1 MVTLAVNQL
10 TLSLL
15 LRQQSKSL
23 ATLHAR
29 AEPKIRIVC
38 KHKLEGQTILTIT
51 FKRSHIAR
59 NMSIAEERES
69 PEPENAAAQLCRVC
83 NEESVE
89 CISLYKTH
97 IIAGELTTL
106 AAMLS
111 DCANLQVLEE
121 EHFLPRYMCYHCVE
135 VLAQMYEFKRIALR
149 TDVLLRKRYARTQ
162 RIKSSSHSRSQS
174 PEKAEVQAGVK
185 ADTELE
191 TEPTIEITGT
201 DEFVYV
207 LEDTDALENIVSSP
221 EDKDSVLE
229 EIPEDQLHFAS
240 DEPHVHVFEVDYD
253 MDLADEYDHD
263 PAEEEEDEEEE
274 EEKEQL
280 NTIAS
285 RNIKVRA
292 PQRRK
297 SLNPALQC
305 QVGSVLD

>member
-1 MVTLAVNQL
+1 
-10 TLSLL
+10 
-15 LRQQSKSL
+15 
-23 ATLHAR
+23 
-29 AEPKIRIVC
+29 
-38 KHKLEGQTILTIT
+38 
-51 FKRSHIAR
+51 
-59 NMSIAEERES
+59 MSIAEERES
-69 PEPENAAAQLCRVC
+69 PEHEQEAAQLCRVC
-83 NEESVE
+83 NVESVE
-89 CISLYKTH
+89 YISLYKTH

-121 EHFLPRYMCYHCVE
+121 EKFLPRYMCYHCVE

-149 TDVLLRKRYARTQ
+149 TDVLLRKRYARTE
-162 RIKSSSHSRSQS
+162 RIKSSSLSRSQS

-185 ADTELE
+185 PETELE
-191 TEPTIEITGT
+191 TGKTIEITGT

-207 LEDTDALENIVSSP
+207 LEDNDALENIVSSP

-240 DEPHVHVFEVDYD
+240 DESHVHVFEVDYD
-253 MDLADEYDHD
+253 MDLGDEYNHD
-263 PAEEEEDEEEE
+263 PADEEEDEEE

-285 RNIKVRA
+285 RNDKVRA
-292 PQRRK
+292 PQCRK

>member
-1 MVTLAVNQL
+1 
-10 TLSLL
+10 
-15 LRQQSKSL
+15 
-23 ATLHAR
+23 
-29 AEPKIRIVC
+29 
-38 KHKLEGQTILTIT
+38 
-51 FKRSHIAR
+51 
-59 NMSIAEERES
+59 MSIAEERES
-69 PEPENAAAQLCRVC
+69 PEQEDAAAQLCRVC
-83 NEESVE
+83 NVESIE

-121 EHFLPRYMCYHCVE
+121 EYFLPRYMCYHCVE

-162 RIKSSSHSRSQS
+162 RIKSTSRSRSQS
-174 PEKAEVQAGVK
+174 PEKSEVPAGVK
-185 ADTELE
+185 PEKELE
-191 TEPTIEITGT
+191 IEPTIEITGT

-207 LEDTDALENIVSSP
+207 LEENDALDNIVSSP

-240 DEPHVHVFEVDYD
+240 DEPNVHVFEINYD

-263 PAEEEEDEEEE
+263 PVDEEEDDEEE

-280 NTIAS
+280 NTIAP
-285 RNIKVRA
+285 RNVKVRA

-305 QVGSVLD
+305 QVGSDLD